1 MSQYIRI
8 ILFVIFFCTPL
19 VPGMAQTGRFYS
31 MESGLS
37 SSLVNK
43 LLQDSRGFVWIA
55 TEYGLNRFDGIRF
68 TNYKHIPGDSTSIKN
83 NYVHTL
89 FEDSR
94 KNLFVGCIDGLMKY
108 DRDTDTFIEIPM
120 MRGGRR
126 VYPHV
131 TQMREL
137 RNGEIWI
144 TTTGQG
150 MFRLDIQGDKALS
163 LDNILHQANYNYQ
176 QNFYEDSNSNIWIG
190 TEGNGLI
197 CYLPATRE
205 IRIFKYPEINDNN
218 ISAIIEDSQG
228 NLFVGT
234 PKKGLSRYDKE
245 SNRFVSVPCEG
256 SPSISVYCLLMVSG
270 KLLVGTDGQG
280 IKAYNPALEA
290 LEDYSINSA
299 PMDFSKGKVHA
310 MMEDKDKN
318 LWLGLFQKGI
328 MLIPKQENPF
338 EYYGSKSIYYNPIGE
353 GCVMSVFQDSDYHL
367 WVGADNEG
375 LFELGIDGKRIRHY
389 QPDGSSSSVASTV
402 MCMYEDSN
410 GDFWVGSYTRGLARM
425 DRKTGK
431 CDYLPQIGNKKV
443 LSIAEA
449 RAVESALPLSSIFG
463 RPFIVPV
470 ESFVPLANTVWVC
483 RSYSI

>member
-1 MSQYIRI
+1 MNQYIRI
-8 ILFVIFFCTPL
+8 ILFVIFFCTPF

-190 TEGNGLI
+190 T
-197 CYLPATRE
+197 
-205 IRIFKYPEINDNN
+205 
-218 ISAIIEDSQG
+218 
-228 NLFVGT
+228 
-234 PKKGLSRYDKE
+234 
-245 SNRFVSVPCEG
+245 
-256 SPSISVYCLLMVSG
+256 
-270 KLLVGTDGQG
+270 LVGTL
-280 IKAYNPALEA
+280 N
-290 LEDYSINSA
+290 
-299 PMDFSKGKVHA
+299 
-310 MMEDKDKN
+310 
-318 LWLGLFQKGI
+318 
-328 MLIPKQENPF
+328 
-338 EYYGSKSIYYNPIGE
+338 
-353 GCVMSVFQDSDYHL
+353 
-367 WVGADNEG
+367 
-375 LFELGIDGKRIRHY
+375 
-389 QPDGSSSSVASTV
+389 
-402 MCMYEDSN
+402 
-410 GDFWVGSYTRGLARM
+410 
-425 DRKTGK
+425 
-431 CDYLPQIGNKKV
+431 
-443 LSIAEA
+443 
-449 RAVESALPLSSIFG
+449 
-463 RPFIVPV
+463 
-470 ESFVPLANTVWVC
+470 
-483 RSYSI
+483 